1 MLIDQQET
9 RKVIRQI
16 VFKVTANRA
25 LRDDLTQEAIIHLWL
40 RETECPGQTE
50 SWYLQSC
57 RFYVQNLLRAGRS
70 VDSIR
75 RRPLPPLD
83 EVFELID
90 ASDDGAVSGDS
101 VPALVSAR
109 ETNELL
115 ARWMTASESQVLSL
129 LEQGHSVRAI
139 ADRLGISHTS
149 VTRSRKRI
157 AALAIRLGINPRL

>member
-1 MLIDQQET
+1 MLIDQLKA
-9 RKVIRQI
+9 RKVVRKI

-40 RETECPGQTE
+40 RETECPGHTE
-50 SWYLQSC
+50 SWYFQSC
-57 RFYVQNLLRAGRS
+57 RFYVQNFLRAGRS

-75 RRPLPPLD
+75 RSPLLPLE
-83 EVFELID
+83 EVFERID

-115 ARWMTASESQVLSL
+115 ARWMTVSERQILGL

-149 VTRSRKRI
+149 VIRSRKRI
-157 AALAIRLGINPRL
+157 AALALRLGINPRQ